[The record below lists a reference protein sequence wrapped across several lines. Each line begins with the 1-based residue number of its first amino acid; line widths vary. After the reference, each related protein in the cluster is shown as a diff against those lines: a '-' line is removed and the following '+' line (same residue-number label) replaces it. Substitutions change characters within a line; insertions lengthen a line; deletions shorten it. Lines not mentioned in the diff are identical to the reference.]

1 MVGVD
6 MQELATVAM
15 TTLSVEEVQVGEIVP
30 DEFSLVVSNQTVF
43 VLSDSGTVLK
53 WVMIYHELILS
64 LMGK

>member
-1 MVGVD
+1 MVVVD
-6 MQELATVAM
+6 MQELATGAM

-53 WVMIYHELILS
+53 WVMI
-64 LMGK
+64 